1 MSAPYTG
8 AAVQVD
14 PGFARLLA
22 PLAPEERTALEQSI
36 LAEGC
41 RDALL
46 VWETDDGALL
56 LDGHNRKDIC
66 ERHGIAVRYQDVP
79 GIADREDAE
88 LWIMANQLARRNLR
102 DEQRSYLRGKYWDG
116 IKAKRGRPDKD
127 RNFLSLSDVAAR
139 EHVHPT
145 TVQADAQ
152 YAAAVDMLEHN
163 VTGARETILAG
174 ESGLPKAEV
183 VKLAKKPREEQQAQ
197 MATPGIRERV
207 AQKRATRAEKVA
219 ETRAIIAVIKDPET
233 DPEERQRLLEEQF
246 EKHDGPYH
254 LLLHCAKVMRS
265 EPEWCADAMM
275 RVGALRGR
283 AVGQKDLAEQASA
296 WLRRYAHALGAHL
309 GVEEPALQVVG
320 GGQK

>member
-1 MSAPYTG
+1 MSALHTG
-8 AAVQVD
+8 AAVRVD

-102 DEQRSYLRGKYWDG
+102 DEQRSYLRGKYWKG
-116 IKAKRGRPDKD
+116 MEAKRGRPDKD
-127 RNFLSLSDVAAR
+127 TKFVSLSDVAAR
-139 EHVHPT
+139 EHVHT
-145 TVQADAQ
+145 NTVLNDARF
-152 YAAAVDMLEHN
+152 AAAVDTVERN
-163 VTGARETILAG
+163 VPGARETILAG

-183 VKLAKKPREEQQAQ
+183 VKLAKKPRADQQAA
-197 MATPGIRERV
+197 MTTPGIRERV

-233 DPEERQRLLEEQF
+233 DPEERQRLLEEEF
-246 EKHDGPYH
+246 EKRDGPYH
-254 LLLHCAKVMRS
+254 LLLHCAKVMS
-265 EPEWCADAMM
+265 YEPEWCADTMM
-275 RVGALRGR
+275 HGGALRGR
-283 AVGQKDLAEQASA
+283 AVGQKDLAEKASV

-309 GVEEPALQVVG
+309 GIEEPALQVVG
-320 GGQK
+320 GGQT